1 VNVLTEA
8 LITRTRE
15 ELGIPRSYC
24 VDRGMPTY
32 EDAVE
37 LVSAGLDVA
46 GREQWL
52 RPAAA
57 AAWHRMRAEAESDG
71 AILLLVSAFRS
82 FDQQRGILARKLVA
96 GQTLEDILAVN
107 MPPGYSQH
115 HSGNAVD
122 LATPGCA
129 LLSEDFERTEAFAWL
144 RKCAASHGFS
154 LTYPRGNSY
163 GINYEP
169 WHWAFSSDDKD
180 DSGPQATESAV

>member
-1 VNVLTEA
+1 MSVTEA
-8 LITRTRE
+8 LITRTFE
-15 ELGIPRSYC
+15 TLGIPRSYC
-24 VDRGMPTY
+24 LDRGMPTY

-46 GREQWL
+46 GRERWL

-57 AAWHRMRAEAESDG
+57 AAWHRMRAEAEREG

-82 FDQQRGILARKLVA
+82 FDQHRGILERKLAA

-107 MPPGYSQH
+107 APPGYSQH

-129 LLSEDFERTEAFAWL
+129 LLSEDFERTVAFEWL
-144 RKCAASHGFS
+144 RKSAASHGCS

-169 WHWAFSSDDKD
+169 WHWAFSSDEQDE
-180 DSGPQATESAV
+180 SGPEPTASAV